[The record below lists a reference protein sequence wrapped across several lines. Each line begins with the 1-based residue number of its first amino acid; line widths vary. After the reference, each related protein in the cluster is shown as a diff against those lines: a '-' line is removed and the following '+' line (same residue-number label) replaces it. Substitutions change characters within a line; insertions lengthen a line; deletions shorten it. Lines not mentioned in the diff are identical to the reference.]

1 MDKVNEKLE
10 DLTKEF
16 GSLYYDKEEYENDIK
31 FELGENKGKE
41 IGRKER
47 SIEIAKKM
55 LKEKLDINLISKLTE
70 LTKEEIENL

>member
-16 GSLYYDKEEYENDIK
+16 GSLYYDKEEYENDVK